1 MPVSAVQLRPCPPYN
16 AGVMNSEAKKL
27 LEDALKLPPEARA
40 AVAGSLIESLDSEI
54 DPDAEAAWAVEIE
67 KRLGE
72 IDSGAVKLIP
82 WAEARKRILAS
93 RDAQA

>member
-1 MPVSAVQLRPCPPYN
+1 MN
-16 AGVMNSEAKKL
+16 ADAKKV
-27 LEDALKLPPEARA
+27 LEEALRLPPEARA
-40 AVAGSLIESLDSEI
+40 AVASSLIESLDTEV

-67 KRLGE
+67 RRLKE

-93 RDAQA
+93 RNARG